1 MSSLAPLLI
10 TLLLAAQIL
19 TPALYNENHY
29 SVQQAGLDSTLP
41 YSTSTLDPR
50 PGLSVAG
57 FWSWQDYPY
66 SVPPVEPVVVELV
79 RNYTVS
85 WFTAPESFIISLDW
99 GELGYSFSRILL
111 RADVY
116 LVSVVPGRPAVQY
129 DRPFWVYINGIP
141 ALFGSTVQRFNQT
154 VTVDV
159 THLYNV
165 IVGRPT
171 INVTVALRNWAVPAL
186 GLTGAFSVYLKL
198 LLYPGPKPEG
208 LPDDVIPLFAYSS
221 RTAWPGVSNVWLDRA
236 NPMAWEAF
244 EVPSGVSRALL
255 ILYTEGF
262 SFDEFWYYNI
272 PPDRFIW
279 IYSDGIPV
287 VVAQPQPWIHTGG
300 LSPLLWR
307 PVPNIKTL
315 GFEPLVIDVTGLL
328 PLLVGEHNITVT
340 VSKLQNYWTLA
351 GALALYREP
360 RATGYNMLSY
370 RVMAPP
376 AFEEERV
383 VGTLPG
389 GARVFNYTIDSMRGV
404 SAVSIIATTGGSF
417 IASTY
422 MRVGIR
428 ATQLYDETEVWSNLT
443 FKLTWDYR
451 TDAAPE
457 GRVGVFKPYR
467 FSQEWVRDVKY
478 GFLVFPEG
486 DISKAT
492 RENPVPANFSIRV
505 MLDKEILRITGDY
518 MLTSIERSYEGSVKA
533 SSELAGRMNFISP
546 TAGIIT
552 MLTKSQGENVR
563 EEKAREYKY
572 SQLFKT
578 KLLLS
583 DFYRKIHGYNEWPRW
598 TYKAVELTVKLNP
611 NNIVAP

>member
-1 MSSLAPLLI
+1 MSLVKPLLV
-10 TLLLAAQIL
+10 TLLLVIQTLA
-19 TPALYNENHY
+19 PALPLNVYN
-29 SVQQAGLDSTLP
+29 VQDGSLSPLST
-41 YSTSTLDPR
+41 TSPQDPR
-50 PGLSVAG
+50 PGLSVTG

-85 WFTAPESFIISLDW
+85 WFTAPDSFVIPVNWS
-99 GELGYSFSRILL
+99 ELGYSFSRILL

-116 LVSVVPGRPAVQY
+116 LVSVAPPGPAVQF

-154 VTVDV
+154 VIVDV

-165 IVGRPT
+165 IVGKPF
-171 INVTVALRNWAVPAL
+171 INVTVALRNWALPAL

-221 RTAWPGVSNVWLDRA
+221 RTAWPGVSNAWLDRA
-236 NPMAWEAF
+236 NPVAWEIVR
-244 EVPSGVSRALL
+244 VPEGVSRALL

-262 SFDEFWYYNI
+262 SSEEFWYYDI

-287 VVAQPQPWIHTGG
+287 VVAQPHPWIHTGG

-307 PVPNIKTL
+307 PVPNVKTL

-328 PLLVGEHNITVT
+328 PLLVGERNVTIT
-340 VSKLQNYWTLA
+340 VSKLKDYWTLA
-351 GALALYREP
+351 GALAVYREP
-360 RATGYNMLSY
+360 RALSYNMLSY
-370 RVMAPP
+370 KVAEPYVL
-376 AFEEERV
+376 EEERV
-383 VGTLPG
+383 VGVLPEG
-389 GARVFNYTIDSMRGV
+389 VNVYNYTIESTRGL
-404 SAVSIIATTGGSF
+404 SAVSIIATTAGSL

-422 MRVGIR
+422 MNVGIK
-428 ATQLYDETEVWSNLT
+428 ATQIYDDAGVWSNLT
-443 FKLTWDYR
+443 FKLKWDYK
-451 TDAAPE
+451 TTIAPE
-457 GRVGVFKPYR
+457 AKVGVFKPYR
-467 FSQEWVRDVKY
+467 LTMEWVRDVRY

-486 DISKAT
+486 DVSKAT
-492 RENPVPANFSIRV
+492 VENPVPANFSLRV
-505 MLDKEILRITGDY
+505 TLEEERLRIAGDY
-518 MLTSIERSYEGSVKA
+518 MLTNLERVYEGSVKA
-533 SSELAGRMNFISP
+533 SSELAGRLNFISP
-546 TAGIIT
+546 TGAIIT
-552 MLTKSQGENVR
+552 AVTKTFGENIR
-563 EEKAREYKY
+563 EEKAKEYKY
-572 SQLFKT
+572 SQLLRA

-583 DFYRKIHGYNEWPRW
+583 DFYRKVHGYNEWPMW
-598 TYKAVELTVKLNP
+598 TYKAIELSVKLNP

>member
-1 MSSLAPLLI
+1 MISLPHLLIAMLVASQILAPM
-10 TLLLAAQIL
+10 
-19 TPALYNENHY
+19 LYGEDY
-29 SVQQAGLDSTLP
+29 SVQQEGLNTPYIDS
-41 YSTSTLDPR
+41 SSSLDPR

-57 FWSWQDYPY
+57 FWSWQSYPY

-85 WFTAPESFIISLDW
+85 WFTAPDSFTVTVDW
-99 GELGYSFSRILL
+99 NKLGSSFSKILL

-116 LVSVVPGRPAVQY
+116 LVSIVPGRPAVQY
-129 DRPFWVYINGIP
+129 DRPFWVYINGVP

-154 VTVDV
+154 VVVDV
-159 THLYNV
+159 THLYNI
-165 IVGRPT
+165 IVGKPT
-171 INVTVALRNWAVPAL
+171 INVTVVLRNWAIPAL

-208 LPDDVIPLFAYSS
+208 LPDDVVPLFAYSS

-236 NPMAWEAF
+236 NPLAWEILRL
-244 EVPSGVSRALL
+244 PMDVSRALL

-328 PLLVGEHNITVT
+328 PLLVGKHNVTVT
-340 VSKLQNYWTLA
+340 VSKLQNYWILA
-351 GALALYREP
+351 GALAIYREP
-360 RATGYNMLSY
+360 RALNYQMLSY
-370 RVMAPP
+370 RILAPP

-383 VGTLPG
+383 VATLPG
-389 GARVFNYTIDSMRGV
+389 GVKVFNYTIDSLRGI
-404 SAVSIIATTGGSF
+404 SAVSIITTTAGSF

-422 MRVGIR
+422 MKVGIR
-428 ATQLYDETEVWSNLT
+428 ATQLYDEAEVWSNLT

-451 TDAAPE
+451 TTISPE
-457 GRVGVFKPYR
+457 ARVGVFKTYT
-467 FSQEWVRDVKY
+467 FKQEWVRDVRY
-478 GFLVFPEG
+478 GSLVFPEG

-492 RENPVPANFSIRV
+492 VENPVPANFSIRV
-505 MLDKEILRITGDY
+505 ILEKENLRIAGDY
-518 MLTSIERSYEGSVKA
+518 MLTNLERVYEGSVKA

-546 TAGIIT
+546 TSAVIT
-552 MLTKSQGENVR
+552 ALTKAYGENIR

-583 DFYRKIHGYNEWPRW
+583 DFYSKVHGYNEWPRW
-598 TYKAVELTVKLNP
+598 AYKAIELSVKLNP